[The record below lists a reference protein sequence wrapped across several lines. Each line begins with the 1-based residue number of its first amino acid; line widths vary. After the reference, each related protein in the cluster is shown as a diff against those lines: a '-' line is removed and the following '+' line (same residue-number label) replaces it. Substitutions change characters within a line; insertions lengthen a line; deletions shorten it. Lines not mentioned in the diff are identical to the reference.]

1 MSLQIN
7 YPKITGVLMADGWHP
22 CTGFGTDS
30 YEFGYYHWDSEWGMT
45 GAPRYV
51 CEHGGG
57 QSGVCA
63 TGFVFTDKNT
73 GQQIAGPLTAIL
85 AVAVTAS
92 RAIRSLMTWM
102 FTGEYTTNTC
112 SIKPGVLT

>member
-7 YPKITGVLMADGWHP
+7 YPKITGVLLADGWHP

-30 YEFGYYHWDSEWGMT
+30 YEFGYYYHDPAWST
-45 GAPRYV
+45 GIGFN

-63 TGFVFTDKNT
+63 TGFVFTDTNT

-85 AVAVTAS
+85 AVA
-92 RAIRSLMTWM
+92 
-102 FTGEYTTNTC
+102 GH
-112 SIKPGVLT
+112 GLTHTPKLDDVDVHR